1 MQRPTE
7 QAKMKRAVV
16 HIVGAGAAG
25 LAAAH
30 ALADRGR
37 FEVVVHE
44 AAPHVGGRRRSFYD
58 EALGLDVD
66 SGNFPLISS
75 WSASLSLID
84 AVGARDEWREESEP
98 GVAFADFSTG
108 ERWRLRLN
116 AGRIPWWLLH
126 AKRRGPGLKMSDFL
140 AAWRL
145 FSASSDATV
154 ANVAPGEPAMTR
166 LWRPLTLAALN
177 SPPEKAS
184 ARLAG
189 EILREL
195 LRSGGRALHIRTP
208 VNGFGRAFVEPLVR
222 NLHRAGVTLRCDRR
236 LMALHFGPER
246 LSALEFEHDRVDL
259 GPRDALIL
267 ATPWPVT
274 AALVPGLA
282 APTGASA
289 ALTVHFAS
297 PPPPNSPAVV
307 AALNGP
313 FDWLFAY
320 RDRLSVTIKDAS
332 ARLETPRETAAA
344 ECWRGVAALTALS
357 DAMPAWRVVPS
368 RRASCLAT
376 PEETARRPT
385 WRTPWRNLLLAGGH
399 VGRSL
404 PDSLETAVRSGQ
416 RAAQFAL
423 GEET

>member
-1 MQRPTE
+1 
-7 QAKMKRAVV
+7 MKRAVV

-30 ALADRGR
+30 ALVDRGR

-108 ERWRLRLN
+108 ERWRLRPN
-116 AGRIPWWLLH
+116 AGIIPWWLLH
-126 AKRRGPGLKMSDFL
+126 AEWRGPGLKMSDFL

-145 FSASSDATV
+145 FSASSEATV

-189 EILREL
+189 GILREL
-195 LRSGGRALHIRTP
+195 LRSGGRALRIRTP
-208 VNGFGRAFVEPLVR
+208 VSGFGRAFVEPLVH
-222 NLHRAGVTLRCDRR
+222 NLQRAGATLRFDRR
-236 LMALHFGPER
+236 LMALDFGPER

-267 ATPWPVT
+267 ATPWPVM

-282 APTGASA
+282 APSGASA
-289 ALTVHFAS
+289 ALTVHFAA
-297 PPPPNSPAVV
+297 PPPPSAPTLV

-332 ARLETPRETAAA
+332 TRLEMPRETVAA

-357 DAMPAWRVVPS
+357 DVMPAWRVVPS

-376 PEETARRPT
+376 PAETARRPAC
-385 WRTPWRNLLLAGGH
+385 RTSWRNLLLAGGH
-399 VGRSL
+399 VGCSL
-404 PDSLETAVRSGQ
+404 PDSLESAVRSGQ
-416 RAAQFAL
+416 RSARFVL